1 MGEKTVWSKKK
12 SGRQFPAISKW
23 SNEIG
28 GRKKKSP
35 KEEVVEEMKR
45 CFNGS
50 ESCTRGL

>member
-28 GRKKKSP
+28 GRKKVSQGRSSGRNEK
-35 KEEVVEEMKR
+35 V
-45 CFNGS
+45 
-50 ESCTRGL
+50 L